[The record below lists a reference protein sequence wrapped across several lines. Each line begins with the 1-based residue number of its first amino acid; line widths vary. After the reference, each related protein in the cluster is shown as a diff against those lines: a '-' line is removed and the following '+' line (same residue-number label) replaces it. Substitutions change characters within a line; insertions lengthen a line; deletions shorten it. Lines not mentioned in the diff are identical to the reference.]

1 MRVGIMTEYPS
12 VAVQSGPALH
22 TRFLYEQMKGRGH
35 SVVLMGPDT
44 GGESPIDAS
53 EVQLYKGQP
62 YPTHPKVKIPMPAK
76 FGHMWD
82 APDVDVIHSQT
93 NTHMVHYAVWMRRMK
108 RVPVLNTHTVHLPTH
123 SHFLIS
129 DKLWQKPWVKSFLM
143 NSATK
148 MERNFAQLYNQ
159 GDCLI
164 VQSKHFVD
172 YWRER
177 GVTIPI
183 EVVGRPIDPQKFS
196 KAPGPDPFPRDF
208 KRGKRLLVVCRHDR
222 EKSLDHLIRLFAEHL
237 APEDEEITLT
247 LVGDGHDH
255 INLVNQARATGY
267 GNRIH
272 FPGEITHGGL
282 VDWYAHSDVFTYTSI
297 SETFGNVVNEAL
309 WCSQP
314 VVALNDNMGVAH
326 QVEDGVNGFL
336 VEPNQPDTDV
346 IFARRVRQLLADD
359 ALRAR
364 MAETAAANS
373 RASSHPDVVVSRFEK
388 IYGEAKRHCDATI
401 TKPLTERSVLRQ
413 KAALANHLS
422 KWAWY
427 NGLLLNIARVATG
440 LGAARKAPS
449 EALPA
454 PQATHQTGEARR
466 ITIS

>member
-44 GGESPIDAS
+44 GSEDPIDAS
-53 EVQLYKGQP
+53 EVQLYKGRP
-62 YPTHPKVKIPMPAK
+62 YPTHPKVKIPMPAS
-76 FGHMWD
+76 FGHMWN

-93 NTHMVHYAVWMRRMK
+93 NTHMVHYAVWMRRMN

-123 SHFLIS
+123 SHFVIS
-129 DKLWQKPWVKSFLM
+129 DKMWQKPAVRRFLM
-143 NSATK
+143 NSASK
-148 MERNFAQLYNQ
+148 LERNFAKLYNQ
-159 GDCLI
+159 GDYLI
-164 VQSKHFVD
+164 VQSKHFVQ
-172 YWRER
+172 YWKDR

-183 EVVGRPIDPQKFS
+183 EVVGRPIDPAKFS
-196 KAPGPDPFPRDF
+196 KTPGRDPFPKGF
-208 KRGKRLLVVCRHDR
+208 TKGKRLLVVCRHDR
-222 EKSLDHLIRLFAEHL
+222 EKSLDHLIKIFAEHL
-237 APEDEEITLT
+237 APSDPDITLT

-255 INLVNQARATGY
+255 VNLVNLASRTGY
-267 GNRIH
+267 ANRIH
-272 FPGEITHGGL
+272 FPGEMKHGEL

-309 WCSQP
+309 WCRQP

-336 VEPNQPDTDV
+336 VEPKQADTDV
-346 IFARRVRQLLADD
+346 LFAKRVMQLVNDD

-364 MAETAAANS
+364 MAETAAEMS
-373 RASSHPDVVVSRFEK
+373 RARSHPDVVVSRFEK

-401 TKPLTERSVLRQ
+401 TRPLSEASTFRQ
-413 KAALANHLS
+413 KAALANHLQ
-422 KWAWY
+422 KWRWY
-427 NGLLLNIARVATG
+427 NGWLLTIAKVATG
-440 LGAARKAPS
+440 LGAGRKVPTQ
-449 EALPA
+449 ALPA
-454 PQATHQTGEARR
+454 PTVHQTGEARR